1 MKVKES
7 DVFKTCRSLLPV
19 SQSVQYTS
27 SSSAPSDILCGT
39 RSFCAGGFQAVTVL
53 PAPPLSNT
61 NFPHLNLKG
70 FTANRLQS
78 TVYWIQWHKQL
89 SRASR
94 QDHLL
99 GYCFYWCQTN
109 TKCRSAVGWNAFT
122 GPRFQVYSI
131 PKASVWNLGCL
142 CWEYTSYWLRTQHVN
157 SLNVFGL
164 WIFFWNLMH
173 HQYLHLYVKKK
184 KKKGSDREFNH

>member
-1 MKVKES
+1 MLEP
-7 DVFKTCRSLLPV
+7 TACEPV
-19 SQSVQYTS
+19 CTVHKQQVQHPQT
-27 SSSAPSDILCGT
+27 LCGT

-53 PAPPLSNT
+53 SAPPPSNT

-94 QDHLL
+94 RDHLL

-122 GPRFQVYSI
+122 CPCFQVYSI

-142 CWEYTSYWLRTQHVN
+142 CWELLIENTACKQPECFWLMD
-157 SLNVFGL
+157 
-164 WIFFWNLMH
+164 IFL
-173 HQYLHLYVKKK
+173 
-184 KKKGSDREFNH
+184 EFNAPPVPSPICKKINKKNAVTENLIIRNNM